1 MFFLFKEV
9 VNLRNDVKMIK
20 AILNK
25 YMRLKQDLQEF
36 TLISSPLLD
45 VVGGKSKKN
54 GAESKVLRHVDSEL
68 TISKIEKAIEGVSD
82 DRLRFILNNY
92 IINKQY
98 NVSEMCEKLS
108 TSKSNFNYLKNKA
121 LKEFYTLY
129 AG

>member
-25 YMRLKQDLQEF
+25 YTRLKQDLQEF

-54 GAESKVLRHVDSEL
+54 GVESKVLQHVDYEL
-68 TISKIEKAIEGVSD
+68 TISTIFLASIA
-82 DRLRFILNNY
+82 FTILC
-92 IINKQY
+92 
-98 NVSEMCEKLS
+98 SW
-108 TSKSNFNYLKNKA
+108 
-121 LKEFYTLY
+121 
-129 AG
+129 

>member
-1 MFFLFKEV
+1 
-9 VNLRNDVKMIK
+9 MIK

-25 YMRLKQDLQEF
+25 YTQLKQDLKEF
-36 TLISSPLLD
+36 TVISSPALGMI
-45 VVGGKSKKN
+45 GGKSMEN
-54 GAESKVLRHVDSEL
+54 GVENKVIRHVEL
-68 TISKIEKAIEGVSD
+68 TILKIEKAIEGVSD

>member
-1 MFFLFKEV
+1 M
-9 VNLRNDVKMIK
+9 RNDVKMIK

-25 YMRLKQDLQEF
+25 YTRLKQDLQEF
-36 TLISSPLLD
+36 TLIPSPLLD

-54 GAESKVLRHVDSEL
+54 GAENKVLRHVDYEL
-68 TISKIEKAIEGVSD
+68 TISKIEKAIESVSD

-92 IINKQY
+92 IVNKQY
-98 NVSEMCEKLS
+98 SVPEMCEKLS

-129 AG
+129 SE

>member
-1 MFFLFKEV
+1 M
-9 VNLRNDVKMIK
+9 RSDVKMIK

-25 YMRLKQDLQEF
+25 YTQLKQDLKEF
-36 TLISSPLLD
+36 TVISSPVLGMI
-45 VVGGKSKKN
+45 GGKSMEN
-54 GAESKVLRHVDSEL
+54 GAENKVIRHVDYEL
-68 TISKIEKAIEGVSD
+68 TILKIEKAIEGVSD

-98 NVSEMCEKLS
+98 NVSEMCERLS

-129 AG
+129 IG